1 MRNWTI
7 GRRIVVGFSIVT
19 AIVLLLGVF
28 AYDKLITISSEITT
42 IATDSLPGLSISAQI
57 EAEAHRRFELVLEHV
72 IASTPSAMA
81 ELETRIKESDA
92 KIDVLM
98 VQYEATIFTTQDR
111 ENFARI
117 KPAGARIK
125 QVRNEVLLP
134 LDRAGKEEEA
144 AEVVKS
150 QLRPAVEAYMRAV
163 DAVFDYNKRA
173 GDEASAT
180 IRNEI
185 AGAKVGVMFALILAL
200 VVSVTIAF
208 VIVRTTNAVLGSSV
222 LELTAGAG
230 QVASAA
236 EQLSGASQS
245 MSQDANSQAAA
256 LEETSASMEEMASMT
271 RQNADHSHQGAEL
284 MGEVDRHV
292 TASEGVLHAMIASMQ
307 GIQESTSK
315 VSRIIKTVDEIA
327 FQTNILALNAAVE
340 AARAG
345 EAGMGFAVVADEVRN
360 LAQRALQAAKDTSVL
375 IEAAISN
382 AREGDERVREVSMVI
397 TAISGSV
404 GQAKRLVDEVSS
416 ASRQQTQGIDQ
427 VSKAILELEQLTQR
441 TAANSEESAAA
452 SEELSSQAELTM
464 NVVARLN
471 ALVGAR
477 ANSAASQ
484 GKGRPEDPLV
494 VPPRQ
499 PSSKVVPWN
508 RSNAA

>member
-19 AIVLLLGVF
+19 AIVFFLGAF
-28 AYDKLITISSEITT
+28 AYNSLITISKEITT
-42 IATDSLPGLSISAQI
+42 IASDSLPGLSISGEI
-57 EAEAHRRFELVLEHV
+57 VDEAHRRFELVLEHV
-72 IASTPSAMA
+72 IAEDAATMA
-81 ELETRIKESDA
+81 RLEGAIKESDG
-92 KIDVLM
+92 KIEALM
-98 VQYEATIFTTQDR
+98 KEYEKTIFTAQDR
-111 ENFARI
+111 ENFERI
-117 KPAGARIK
+117 KPLAARIG

-134 LDRAGKEEEA
+134 LDRAGKKTEA
-144 AEVVKS
+144 AQVVS
-150 QLRPAVEAYMRAV
+150 TQLRPAVEAYLRAV
-163 DAVFDYNKRA
+163 DAVFDYNKQG
-173 GDEASAT
+173 GDEASKV
-180 IRNEI
+180 I
-185 AGAKVGVMFALILAL
+185 GGQVSSAKTGVMVALILA
-200 VVSVTIAF
+200 VMVSVGIAF
-208 VIVRTTNAVLGSSV
+208 VIVKSTSAVLGMSV
-222 LELTAGAG
+222 QELTAGAG
-230 QVASAA
+230 QVAAAA

-245 MSQDANSQAAA
+245 MSQDASSQAAA

-271 RQNADHSHQGAEL
+271 RQNADNSHQGAQL

-292 TASEGVLHAMIASMQ
+292 SESERKLQGMVTSMQ
-307 GIQESTSK
+307 GIQDSTSK

-382 AREGDERVREVSMVI
+382 AQQGDLRVREVAEAI

-404 GQAKRLVDEVSS
+404 GQAKRLVDEVSA

-452 SEELSSQAELTM
+452 SEELASQAEVTM
-464 NVVARLN
+464 SVVARLN

-477 ANSAASQ
+477 TSSVASQ
-484 GKGRPEDPLV
+484 DPSMPEDPM
-494 VPPRQ
+494 PMPRQ
-499 PSSKVVPWN
+499 PSGKVVPWN
-508 RSNAA
+508 RSTAA